1 MSLDDLYQE
10 LILEHARYPHHHGT
24 LSDATVSL
32 EAQNPTCGDEITLQ
46 LKLEGEEQRIAGI
59 AFSGHG
65 CSISQASASMMTDL
79 VVGLTAQEAL
89 EKVAAFQDMMRTGE
103 AREELGDAVA
113 LAGVSRFPVRIKCA
127 LLGWMALKEAV
138 ETAKAG

>member
-10 LILEHARYPHHHGT
+10 LILEHARYPHHRGT
-24 LSDATVSL
+24 LADPTVTL
-32 EAQNPTCGDEITLQ
+32 DAQNPTCGDEIHLQ
-46 LKLEGEEQRIAGI
+46 LKLSGDERKIEDI

-79 VVGLTAQEAL
+79 VLGLSVKEAL
-89 EKVAAFQDMMRTGE
+89 EKVQAFQDMMRTGE
-103 AREELGDAVA
+103 PREGLGDAVA

-127 LLGWMALKEAV
+127 LLAWMALKEALE
-138 ETAKAG
+138 ETGAM